1 MRSLVASAVL
11 AALLPLSAVAQP
23 PAPAPA
29 EPKPRPIRAIP
40 ALAREV
46 KLDGKLKDFPATLT
60 LKPPASLDASA
71 SFTARVGWRKDTL
84 FLAVETTDDQLL
96 SGDLLTLT
104 LFFPDAGVAAT
115 GNTFRFAFDG
125 KRASPPESNT
135 SAYAQKLVEAG
146 VERKD
151 NTLVLEVAVPARA
164 LPRFPAV
171 DPLVLDLCLTYEDV
185 DGEGTR
191 STVSNCKDGGM
202 IGEALRLPD
211 EFRKGLKLKPPES
224 VVGLE
229 GNAGGWLGYG
239 ILSYPSWVE
248 GDAALTADSLEQMV
262 APGGISA
269 EQAGLHVPEELSLPN
284 GKPLVVVLSGENPYS
299 AKGTCDADKEL
310 RFGFY
315 LVKGKTAQRA
325 LEWPAAT
332 CALGRANSMVLD
344 EEGTLRIGY
353 SNGPTINFAWSVD
366 HFERTELGLR

>member
-1 MRSLVASAVL
+1 VRPLVASAAL
-11 AALLPLSAVAQP
+11 AALVPLSTLAQTP
-23 PAPAPA
+23 P
-29 EPKPRPIRAIP
+29 EPKPRTTKNVP
-40 ALAREV
+40 ALAKEP
-46 KLDGKLKDFPATLT
+46 KLDGSLKDFPATLT
-60 LKPPASLDASA
+60 LKPPASLEASA

-84 FLAVETTDDQLL
+84 YIGVEATDDQLQ
-96 SGDLLTLT
+96 SGDILTLT
-104 LFFPDAGVAAT
+104 LFFPDAGMTAT
-115 GNTFRFAFDG
+115 GNTFRYAFDG
-125 KRASPPESNT
+125 KRASLPDSFT

-146 VERKD
+146 VQRKD
-151 NTLVLEVAVPARA
+151 TTLTFELAVPARA
-164 LPRFPAV
+164 LPRIPAV

-185 DGEGTR
+185 DAEGKEP
-191 STVSNCKDGGM
+191 SAVSNCKGGGM
-202 IGEALRLPD
+202 LGEALKLPD
-211 EFRKGLKLKPPES
+211 EFRKGLKLKPPEN

-299 AKGTCDADKEL
+299 ARGTCDSGKEL

-344 EEGTLRIGY
+344 EQGTLRIGY
-353 SNGPTINFAWSVD
+353 SNGPTINFDWSVD
-366 HFERTELGLR
+366 HFNRNELGLR